1 MNAQEFT
8 VEAAEAAEVT
18 HFFLGEGYVKLMQL
32 QAGETARA
40 HKHNRD
46 HMSMLLMGSVHVTI
60 DGVAAALRAPAAL
73 TVRAG
78 ELHEILALEPVLW
91 ACIWGNPEGLE
102 TQTAF
107 EASVIADAAV
117 PETC

>member
-1 MNAQEFT
+1 MNNLQFSVADAAAAD
-8 VEAAEAAEVT
+8 AAELV
-18 HFFLGEGYVKLMQL
+18 HLFVGKGYAKLMQL
-32 QAGETARA
+32 QAGELAKA

-46 HMSMLLMGSVHVTI
+46 HVSVLLLGTVHLTI
-60 DGVAAALRAPAAL
+60 DGVAAALRAPATI

-91 ACIWGNPEGLE
+91 ACVWDNPDGLE

-107 EASVIADAAV
+107 ESSVIADATF
-117 PETC
+117 P